1 MSHTSHSLPPQ
12 LLLTKV
18 VKFSVAVAML
28 IMILLA
34 ALVSDVSRFYFL
46 RVY

>member
-1 MSHTSHSLPPQ
+1 MSHTNHSLLPQ
-12 LLLTKV
+12 LVLTKV
-18 VKFSVAVAML
+18 VKFAVALAML

-34 ALVSDVSRFYFL
+34 ALVSNVSRFYFL